1 MESCAFTVGLGGTA
15 LPERNG
21 VGAGLQ
27 LASPSRP
34 PPAVTM
40 GLGSRAA
47 GPRAHVCTQAGGG
60 FPGLAWA
67 LPLGWWFCSKDMLVM
82 WARLLSSSVFCLRE
96 LGSSRHCVVH
106 KICPQLPVDFKW
118 C

>member
-15 LPERNG
+15 LPERGG

-27 LASPSRP
+27 LTSPSRP

-40 GLGSRAA
+40 GLGSWAA
-47 GPRAHVCTQAGGG
+47 GPRAHMCTQAGGG

-82 WARLLSSSVFCLRE
+82 
-96 LGSSRHCVVH
+96 
-106 KICPQLPVDFKW
+106 
-118 C
+118 